1 MDVHEQMKER
11 LGGPPSPTEDE
22 VTKSIEQYT
31 AGIPSSAILGIA
43 LGAMLLSIV
52 AQLGGRGKWGSFVGQ
67 WVPTILMLGV
77 YNKLVKL
84 EGHDQTDRG
93 DGQAVPSRRSRRPT
107 PQDRSR
113 A

>member
-1 MDVHEQMKER
+1 MDDLRQMKER
-11 LGGPPSPTEDE
+11 LGGPPSPTEDDL
-22 VTKSIEQYT
+22 TKSIEQYT
-31 AGIPSSAILGIA
+31 AGIPSSAFLAIA
-43 LGAMLLSIV
+43 LGAMLLSIS
-52 AQLGGRGKWGSFVGQ
+52 AQFGGRGKWGNFVAQ

-93 DGQAVPSRRSRRPT
+93 DGQAVPSRRLRRLT
-107 PQDRSR
+107 PQDRSG